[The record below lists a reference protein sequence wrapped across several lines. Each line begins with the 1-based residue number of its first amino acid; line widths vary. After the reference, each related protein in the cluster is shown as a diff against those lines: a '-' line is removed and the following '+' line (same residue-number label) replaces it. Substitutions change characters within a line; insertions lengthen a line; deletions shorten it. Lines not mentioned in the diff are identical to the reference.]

1 MSRCKITELLQ
12 DIWSWLVS
20 TTHLPPCHLS
30 HFQKKK
36 EKEILINQIVCAY
49 SANDHDPSAC
59 KYFIAVK
66 WRSFFWLSSLCLGD
80 LKLEILNKF
89 LIWSYLKIW
98 RYIKISQK
106 NWGQTDYCQSF
117 TGKICLKIN
126 MIQTRPNRIKLKPLT
141 KI

>member
-66 WRSFFWLSSLCLGD
+66 WLSFFWLSSLCLGD
-80 LKLEILNKF
+80 LKIEILNKVLNLKLPQNLKVHQNF
-89 LIWSYLKIW
+89 SEKLGPTKLIIAKVLLEKYVWKSTWYKQDQIE
-98 RYIKISQK
+98 S
-106 NWGQTDYCQSF
+106 N
-117 TGKICLKIN
+117 
-126 MIQTRPNRIKLKPLT
+126 
-141 KI
+141 